1 MRPGVRR
8 NVWRRARVHGRV
20 ISQDERTVADP
31 EGRLMEFEPFFERE
45 YPRLARALYLV
56 AGDRVEAEDLAQE
69 AMVRVYER
77 WEHVRSTD
85 SPAGYL
91 YRTALNLHRSRLRR
105 LAVRA
110 RRAVGLRPDPP
121 VDPALEAEVRDE
133 VDRALAALPDG
144 QREAMVLVEWVG
156 LSAEEAGR
164 VLGIEPVSVRVRLSR
179 ARATLRTAMED
190 RDDERS

>member
-1 MRPGVRR
+1 
-8 NVWRRARVHGRV
+8 V

-31 EGRLMEFEPFFERE
+31 EGRLLEFEPFFERE

-56 AGDRVEAEDLAQE
+56 AGDPVEAEDLAQE

-77 WEHVRSTD
+77 WEHVRNTD

-105 LAVRA
+105 LAVRT
-110 RRAVGLRPDPP
+110 RRAIGLRPEPP
-121 VDPALEAEVRDE
+121 ADPAVEAEVRDE

-144 QREAMVLVEWVG
+144 QREAVVLVEWVG

-164 VLGIEPVSVRVRLSR
+164 VLGIEAVSVRVRLSR
-179 ARATLRTAMED
+179 ARATLRTAMEE
-190 RDDERS
+190 RNDERP